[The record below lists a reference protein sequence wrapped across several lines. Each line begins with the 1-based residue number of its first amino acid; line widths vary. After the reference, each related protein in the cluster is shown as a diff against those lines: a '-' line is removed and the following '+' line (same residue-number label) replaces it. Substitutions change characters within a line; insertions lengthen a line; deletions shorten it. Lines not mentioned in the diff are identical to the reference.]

1 MKRHLMILTTLSLW
15 LAGSAI
21 ADVIRHPLPNNS
33 TFPIASAVEVTAG
46 TTITFLSGTV
56 PGAADKTAER
66 GTPAFYGDTKTQTI
80 SVFERIKQNLKSQG
94 MDMGN
99 IIKLTV
105 FLVGDPANGN
115 AMDFAGFME
124 AYVQYF
130 GTKEQPNL
138 PARSAVQIAG
148 LVGPLMFVEIEA
160 ITAR

>member
-1 MKRHLMILTTLSLW
+1 MKKHLMILASLSLW
-15 LAGSAI
+15 LVGSAV

-33 TFPIASAVEVTAG
+33 TFPIASAVEVPAG
-46 TTITFLSGTV
+46 TTITFHSGTV
-56 PGAADKTAER
+56 PGAADRTAER
-66 GTPAFYGDTKTQTI
+66 GTPAFYGDTRTQTI
-80 SVFERIKQNLKSQG
+80 SVFERIKKNLESQG

-105 FLVGDPANGN
+105 FLVGDPAKGN

-148 LVGPLMFVEIEA
+148 LVGPLMFDEIEA